1 MRVIEEMKN
10 FYDDIKGSVSIRNI
24 CGSKYVWNEYYGIAV
39 EVE

>member
-1 MRVIEEMKN
+1 MWVIEEIDN
-10 FYDDIKGSVSIRNI
+10 FYDIKGLVSIRNI